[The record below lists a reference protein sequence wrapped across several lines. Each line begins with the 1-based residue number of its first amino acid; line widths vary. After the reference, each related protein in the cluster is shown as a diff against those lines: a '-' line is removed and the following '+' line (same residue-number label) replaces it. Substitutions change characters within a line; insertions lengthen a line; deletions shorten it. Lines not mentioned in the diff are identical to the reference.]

1 MAKSTV
7 AVDDEFRPDIEGLRA
22 VAVVVVVLF
31 HARIAAFAGGFVGVD
46 VFFVLSGF
54 LITRLLLREVAT
66 TGTISLRHF
75 WARRA
80 RRLLPASCVVVV
92 VTVLASQVLLS
103 PIAQRPLATDA
114 IAASGFVLNFVFAS
128 RLGDY
133 FASQLGRTPSPL
145 LHFWSLAVEEQFY
158 LFWPLALLGLRRRP
172 RRYRRLVTVMM
183 IAVAIVSFW
192 ACTWM
197 TRTYPTGAFY
207 LLPARMWELAVGGL
221 VAVGGAAWRLVSPT
235 ARAVAAWVGVAGVA
249 TAVVTFDGSI
259 AFPGTAALLP
269 VLGTALIVVSGGSD
283 AAPFAPL
290 VVLRHPALQW
300 IGRRSYAIYLWHW
313 PALVLAEAKWGPL
326 SLGQRFVAIGVALV
340 LAAASLR
347 LVEDPVRHS
356 AWVASRPGRGLALGA
371 SLCATALLAGAISL
385 ALPRQLDG
393 GRAAAAPV
401 LALGTATTTTV
412 PGASTPAGAAAGGP
426 ADGTATPAAPLTG
439 ADLASLVAA
448 NQGVLEQ
455 GLSTAAVPS
464 NMRPSLAKLFDDRPA
479 VYGDGCVA
487 IGVDDTLNPCRYGNT
502 SSSIKIILFGD
513 SHAAQWFPPLRKIAD
528 DNGFELIVLAKGG
541 CPAASVAIPTAT
553 LARTCP
559 IWRDKAMQFIADE
572 QPDLVIVTGSRHY
585 PNSDQEWRDG
595 FGTTLGR
602 LKGLTPRLLVLGD
615 NPDSLT
621 DPATCLSAHLT
632 DVHACV
638 NNRVKAVETGKLEAE
653 RAVADQDGARFVDT
667 SDWMCTATDCP
678 LIIGDILMFRDI
690 NHLTTVAA
698 DWFTPMLE
706 AVVMPYLQG
715 T

>member
-183 IAVAIVSFW
+183 ITVAIVSFW

-221 VAVGGAAWRLVSPT
+221 VAVGGAAWRLVSPA

-412 PGASTPAGAAAGGP
+412 PGASTPVGAAAGGP

-487 IGVDDTLNPCRYGNT
+487 IGVDDKLNPCRYGNT
-502 SSSIKIILFGD
+502 SSSIKIVLVGD

>member
-1 MAKSTV
+1 MAKSSM

-31 HARIAAFAGGFVGVD
+31 HIRISGFSGGFVGVD

-92 VTVLASQVLLS
+92 VTVIASQVLLA

-114 IAASGFVLNFVFAS
+114 VAAGGFVINFVFAG

-133 FASQLGRTPSPL
+133 FASQIGQTPSPL

-158 LFWPLALLGLRRRP
+158 LLWPLALLALRRRP
-172 RRYRRLVTVMM
+172 RRYLRLVTVMM
-183 IAVAIVSFW
+183 ILVAVVSFV
-192 ACTWM
+192 TSRWM
-197 TRTYPTGAFY
+197 TRTHPTGAFY

-221 VAVGGAAWRLVSPT
+221 VAVGGVAWRLVSPA

-249 TAVVTFDGSI
+249 TAVTTFDDSV
-259 AFPGTAALLP
+259 AFPGSAALLP
-269 VLGTALIVVSGGSD
+269 VLGTALIVVSGGSN
-283 AAPFAPL
+283 AAPFAPVAL
-290 VVLRHPALQW
+290 LRHPSLQW

-313 PALVLAEAKWGPL
+313 PALVLADAKWGPL
-326 SLGQRFVAIGVALV
+326 SLGQRFVAIGVALA

-356 AWVASRPGRGLALGA
+356 PWVASRPSRGLALGA
-371 SLCATALLAGAISL
+371 ALCATVLTVGTISL
-385 ALPRQLDG
+385 GLPRQLDG
-393 GRAAAAPV
+393 GTAAAAPV
-401 LALGTATTTTV
+401 LDFVAPSTTTTIGSQ
-412 PGASTPAGAAAGGP
+412 GAQAAV
-426 ADGTATPAAPLTG
+426 TPAAGLTG
-439 ADLASLVAA
+439 NDLASLVAA
-448 NQGVLEQ
+448 NRVVLEQ
-455 GLSTAAVPS
+455 GLATTAVPS
-464 NMRPSLAKLFDDRPA
+464 NMRPSLGKIFDDRPA

-487 IGVDDTLNPCRYGNT
+487 IGVDDNLNPCRYGT
-502 SSSIKIILFGD
+502 ASSAIKVILLGD
-513 SHAAQWFPPLRKIAD
+513 SHAAQWFPPLHTIAER
-528 DNGFELIVLAKGG
+528 NGLELIVLAKGG
-541 CPAASVAIPTAT
+541 CPAPSVSIPTAT

-559 IWRDKAMQFIADE
+559 IWRDKAVQFIANE

-595 FGTTLGR
+595 FGITLGR

-615 NPDSLT
+615 NPDSRT

-632 DVHACV
+632 DVTACT
-638 NNRVKAVETGKLEAE
+638 NPRIKAVEAGKLEVE
-653 RAVADQDGARFVDT
+653 RAVAEQNGSRFVDT
-667 SDWMCTATDCP
+667 SDWLCTETHCP
-678 LIIGDILMFRDI
+678 VIIGDILMFRDI

-698 DWFTPMLE
+698 DWFTPMIE
-706 AVVMPYLQG
+706 AVVMPYLRG
-715 T
+715 G

>member
-1 MAKSTV
+1 MAKSGV

-31 HARIAAFAGGFVGVD
+31 HARIAVFAGGFVGVD

-54 LITRLLLREVAT
+54 LITRLLLREVAS
-66 TGTISLRHF
+66 TGTISLRRF

-92 VTVLASQVLLS
+92 ATVLASQVLLS

-183 IAVAIVSFW
+183 IAVALVSFW
-192 ACTWM
+192 ACVWM
-197 TRTYPTGAFY
+197 TRAHPTGAFY
-207 LLPARMWELAVGGL
+207 LLPARMWELAIGGL
-221 VAVGGAAWRLVSPT
+221 VAVGGTAWRLVSPT
-235 ARAVAAWVGVAGVA
+235 ARAVAAWIGVAGIA

-326 SLGQRFVAIGVALV
+326 SLGQRFAAIGVAL
-340 LAAASLR
+340 LLSAASLR

-356 AWVASRPGRGLALGA
+356 AWVAARPGRGLALGA
-371 SLCATALLAGAISL
+371 SLCATVLVTGTISL
-385 ALPRQLDG
+385 ALPRQLDS
-393 GRAAAAPV
+393 GRVAAAPV
-401 LALGTATTTTV
+401 LALSTPTTTSTN
-412 PGASTPAGAAAGGP
+412 PGASVAVESP
-426 ADGTATPAAPLTG
+426 ADATATPAAPLTG

-448 NQGVLEQ
+448 NQAVLEQ
-455 GLSTAAVPS
+455 GLTTSAVPS
-464 NMRPSLAKLFDDRPA
+464 NMRPSLAKLFNDRPA

-487 IGVDDTLNPCRYGNT
+487 IGVDDKLNPCRYGNT
-502 SSSIKIILFGD
+502 SSSIKIVLFGD

-559 IWRDKAMQFIADE
+559 
-572 QPDLVIVTGSRHY
+572 DLARQG
-585 PNSDQEWRDG
+585 
-595 FGTTLGR
+595 
-602 LKGLTPRLLVLGD
+602 
-615 NPDSLT
+615 
-621 DPATCLSAHLT
+621 
-632 DVHACV
+632 
-638 NNRVKAVETGKLEAE
+638 
-653 RAVADQDGARFVDT
+653 RAVHRRRAPRPRHRHRVAALPEQRSGVARRLRHHARPAEGSDTAPVGARRQSRLARPIRPRACRLT
-667 SDWMCTATDCP
+667 SPTCRPA
-678 LIIGDILMFRDI
+678 
-690 NHLTTVAA
+690 
-698 DWFTPMLE
+698 
-706 AVVMPYLQG
+706 
-715 T
+715 

>member
-448 NQGVLEQ
+448 NQVVLER

-487 IGVDDTLNPCRYGNT
+487 IGVDDKLNPCRYGNT
-502 SSSIKIILFGD
+502 SSSIKIVLFGD

>member
-1 MAKSTV
+1 MAKSSA

-103 PIAQRPLATDA
+103 PIAQRPLGTDA

-158 LFWPLALLGLRRRP
+158 LFWPLALLGLTRRP

-183 IAVAIVSFW
+183 ITVTIVSFW
-192 ACTWM
+192 ACIWM
-197 TRTYPTGAFY
+197 TRTHPTGAFY

-221 VAVGGAAWRLVSPT
+221 VAVGGAAWRLVSPA

-269 VLGTALIVVSGGSD
+269 VVGTALIVVSGGSD

-371 SLCATALLAGAISL
+371 SLCATALLAGTISL

-401 LALGTATTTTV
+401 LALGTATTTTA
-412 PGASTPAGAAAGGP
+412 PGASTPAGAAAGDP

-448 NQGVLEQ
+448 NQVVLER

-487 IGVDDTLNPCRYGNT
+487 IGVDDKLNPCRYGNT
-502 SSSIKIILFGD
+502 SSSIKIVLFGD

>member
-371 SLCATALLAGAISL
+371 SLCATALLAGTISL

-448 NQGVLEQ
+448 NQVVLER

-487 IGVDDTLNPCRYGNT
+487 IGVDDKLNPCRYGNT
-502 SSSIKIILFGD
+502 SSSIKIVLFGD